1 LVFNKSN
8 AYYFLNDSCFKR
20 EELLKLIMT
29 YLILSID
36 RLTREN
42 RDVKGTI
49 INPKENAKMSRAS
62 IKRVKSPP
70 I

>member
-1 LVFNKSN
+1 
-8 AYYFLNDSCFKR
+8 
-20 EELLKLIMT
+20 MT